1 MVDQMDLILHIVI
14 VLNVPQD
21 LATLSRHD
29 GSGEVILSYSTV
41 EGTLKLSM
49 SFRTLH
55 LVS

>member
-21 LATLSRHD
+21 LATLSGHD

-41 EGTLKLSM
+41 EGVQKVEGV
-49 SFRTLH
+49 H
-55 LVS
+55 